1 MIRRIARVLRDP
13 KKIPCYVRYRWNV
26 ARVRRIETGSGV
38 QFAFGGDLYP
48 ETLNVGNACAFIAE
62 KALGFCRGR
71 GIDVGASHWPLPG
84 AIPVRDEPHQ
94 NAYKLDSFPDA
105 SLDFVFSSH
114 CLEHLARWRDALE
127 LWIEK
132 LKPGGILFLYLPHE
146 SMKMWRRCG
155 PWVGLGH
162 QWIPTWEVLVPFLRA
177 RGMEIVEH
185 NPDRDEYWSFHIAAR
200 RT

>member
-1 MIRRIARVLRDP
+1 VIRRIVRVLRDP
-13 KKIPCYVRYRWNV
+13 GKVPCYLRYRWNV
-26 ARVRRIETGSGV
+26 SRVRRVETDAGIH
-38 QFAFGGDLYP
+38 FAFGGDLYP
-48 ETLNVGNACAFIAE
+48 ERLNVGNACSFIAE
-62 KALGFCRGR
+62 KALGYCRGR
-71 GIDVGASHWPLPG
+71 GIDVGASEWPLPG

-94 NAYKLDSFPDA
+94 NAYKLDSFPDG
-105 SLDFVFSSH
+105 SLDFVFTSH
-114 CLEHLARWRDALE
+114 CLEHLARWRDALD

-162 QWIPTWEVLVPFLRA
+162 QWIPTWEVLVPLLQD

-185 NPDRDEYWSFHIAAR
+185 NPGRDGYWSFHIAAR
-200 RT
+200 RR